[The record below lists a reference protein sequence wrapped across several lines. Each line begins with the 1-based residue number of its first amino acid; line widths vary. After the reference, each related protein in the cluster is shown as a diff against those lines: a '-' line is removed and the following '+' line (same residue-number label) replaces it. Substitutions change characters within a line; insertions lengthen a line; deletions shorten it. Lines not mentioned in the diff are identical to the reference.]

1 MSSWKIINA
10 SCIDQNVDAIVNAS
24 NKYLVAGGGVCGAI
38 FQKAGFKELRE
49 ACEKIETPLKDGDA
63 VITPSFQITNAK
75 AIIHAVGPN
84 FGITPKAYPE
94 LKKAYYNSLVVL
106 KENNYHSIAFPLI
119 SAGIYGFG
127 ESHPAEVSAKEF
139 IKAYQEFVEEYPD
152 YEINALLCAFS
163 KQEMKEIEN
172 IKEV

>member
-38 FQKAGFKELRE
+38 FQKAGYKELRE
-49 ACEKIETPLKDGDA
+49 ACEKIETPLQDGDA
-63 VITPSFQITNAK
+63 VITPAFKIENAK
-75 AIIHAVGPN
+75 VIIHAVGPN
-84 FGITPKAYPE
+84 FGVTPKAYDK
-94 LKKAYYNSLVVL
+94 LKDAYYNSLLVL

-119 SAGIYGFG
+119 SAGIFGFG
-127 ESHPAEVSAKEF
+127 ESHPAKCSAKEF
-139 IKAYQEFVEEYPD
+139 INAYNEFIDNYPD

-172 IKEV
+172 LQ